1 MSQTTL
7 VNASGIDR
15 STLTEVLKGLIDR
28 RMIAK
33 RRNVED

>member
-15 STLTEVLKGLIDR
+15 STLTEVLKRMIDR